1 MNGGQLSP
9 LSSVVNTRGVTPGF
23 STMIDMRTLSS
34 IWWSSAAF
42 LKMPVQR
49 VLNDR
54 ERFWGGARGILT
66 RDVGEVECALFEVFR
81 MPGYGTGS
89 CVDKAFGVFI
99 T

>member
-23 STMIDMRTLSS
+23 STMMDMRTLSS

-66 RDVGEVECALFEVFR
+66 REDGGLERAQAVS
-81 MPGYGTGS
+81 TW
-89 CVDKAFGVFI
+89 
-99 T
+99 